1 MADCAIVVFADA
13 TFCLHVCLFLQGR
26 SPADGDSEYTEETVM
41 SDTSEGDD
49 EMMIDDGKGGMK
61 RAGSRAFYYETL
73 NKKLSR
79 TAGPN

>member
-1 MADCAIVVFADA
+1 MADCAIVLFADA

-26 SPADGDSEYTEETVM
+26 LPADGDSEYTEETVM
-41 SDTSEGDD
+41 SDTSEGD

-61 RAGSRAFYYETL
+61 RAGVRSVFYETF